1 MLATLLAVLLCSPA
15 LDQARQSFKG
25 GNLDGVLIALMPK
38 DAVPEGEAKEAAALL
53 LDAAGLAEARK
64 DKILALS
71 LAQTALRRD
80 PKNVQALRM
89 LGEWSLK
96 ATELRLAV
104 KYGKQWAAV
113 EPQSEQARSFLAR
126 AEELDRSWMP
136 PSTEKQRRS
145 RRKASQ
151 QRPLIAN
158 GDLAAPRSWGVTVV
172 ESPPVQAGSA
182 RPANGQASSPAPSG
196 QVVLYGTNWCGV
208 CTHARAWL
216 VSKGIP
222 FEDRDIEKDRSAA
235 RALHEKQRK
244 QNQRHRGVPVI
255 EVNGKL
261 LPAGFSGAAIEYA
274 LRHPG

>member
-25 GNLDGVLIALMPK
+25 GHLDGVLIALMPK
-38 DAVPEGEAKEAAALL
+38 DAVPASEAKEAAAFL

-71 LAQTALRRD
+71 LAQTALRRQ
-80 PKNVQALRM
+80 PNNVQALRM

-104 KYGKQWAAV
+104 KYGKQWVAAAPDSA
-113 EPQSEQARSFLAR
+113 EARSFLAR
-126 AEELDRSWMP
+126 AEELDKSWMP
-136 PSTEKQRRS
+136 PSTGKHKGP
-145 RRKASQ
+145 RRKAGQ

-172 ESPPVQAGSA
+172 EAPPVQAGSA
-182 RPANGQASSPAPSG
+182 SAGAGQASAPTG
-196 QVVLYGTNWCGV
+196 QVVLYGTTWCGV

-216 VSKGIP
+216 ANKGIP
-222 FEDRDIEKDRSAA
+222 FEDRDIERDRSAA
-235 RALHEKQRK
+235 RTLHEKQRK